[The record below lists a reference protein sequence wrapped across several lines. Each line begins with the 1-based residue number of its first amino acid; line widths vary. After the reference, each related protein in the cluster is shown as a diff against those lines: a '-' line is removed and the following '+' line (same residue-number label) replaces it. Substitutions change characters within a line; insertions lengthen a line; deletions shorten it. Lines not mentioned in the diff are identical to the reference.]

1 MNLIRGSI
9 LLAVFLTAGVLT
21 VGVSPLTASAQDS
34 QPIQEPRSIESLQ
47 ETRPTTVQGT
57 VDRVIENTFVLRDGT
72 GELVVDTAPPW
83 YMTVDVEA
91 GEVVTVTGE
100 VEARR
105 DGPLKME
112 AYTIR
117 PEGGAVIEIR
127 DGPGRPPWAGG
138 PDGQ

>member
-1 MNLIRGSI
+1 MILPRGSI
-9 LLAVFLTAGVLT
+9 LLAVFLAATLSTTGAL
-21 VGVSPLTASAQDS
+21 PFTASAQ
-34 QPIQEPRSIESLQ
+34 EPQSIESLQ
-47 ETRPTTVQGT
+47 ETRRTTVQGT

-100 VEARR
+100 VETRR
-105 DGPLKME
+105 DGPLKMD

-117 PEGGAVIEIR
+117 SEDGEVIQIR

-138 PDGQ
+138 PDRQ

>member
-1 MNLIRGSI
+1 MSPIRDSI
-9 LLAVFLTAGVLT
+9 PLAVFLTASLFAVGVL
-21 VGVSPLTASAQDS
+21 PLTASAQDP
-34 QPIQEPRSIESLQ
+34 QSIESLQ
-47 ETRPTTVQGT
+47 EARPTTVQGT
-57 VDRVIENTFVLRDGT
+57 VDRVIENTFVLRDDT

-105 DGPLKME
+105 DGPLEMD
-112 AYTIR
+112 AYTVR

-138 PDGQ
+138 PDRQ